1 MLIPLTSHE
10 DVMGILHLETKRENA
25 FTQELFNFLKLVA
38 NRIGVAIENAQLY
51 NIAQQQLEELQMLYS
66 RVSSLEQL
74 KSDMIRIA
82 AHDLRNPLNVINTS
96 IALIRRVTDEENR
109 ITYLDQLQSAAN
121 QMKRIISDIL
131 SLERIEQMQGSEG
144 ELLNLNE
151 MAAAVASTFRMQAE
165 TKGQRLL
172 LETADGN
179 SAVQADPAQLRE
191 AVGNLLNNAIKYTP
205 YDGLIT
211 IRVRKE
217 DEMIILE
224 VEDNG
229 YGIPDD
235 QQDKLF
241 MPFQRAQSPETA
253 NIDGNGLGLYLIKN
267 IVERFSGYTLFT
279 SVYGEGSTFGF
290 ALPAVDSTG

>member
-1 MLIPLTSHE
+1 
-10 DVMGILHLETKRENA
+10 
-25 FTQELFNFLKLVA
+25 LFNFLKLVA